1 MEHINLW
8 EDEKLRNQVQFLREL
23 VALYRGSKGARIPCE
38 REGKVYLVLK
48 MQLRLKQSVCCLEWL
63 LCLFRNAC
71 PCFILD
77 HFRHQSVRTNEKN
90 IDFRAILS

>member
-38 REGKVYLVLK
+38 RVRESIFGFEDATQVKTI
-48 MQLRLKQSVCCLEWL
+48 CL
-63 LCLFRNAC
+63 LFRM
-71 PCFILD
+71 
-77 HFRHQSVRTNEKN
+77 
-90 IDFRAILS
+90 AIMPI